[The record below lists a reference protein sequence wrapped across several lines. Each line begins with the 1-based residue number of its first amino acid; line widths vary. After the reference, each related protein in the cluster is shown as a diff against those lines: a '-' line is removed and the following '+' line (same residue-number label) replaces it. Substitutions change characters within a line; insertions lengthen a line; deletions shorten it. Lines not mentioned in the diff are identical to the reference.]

1 MRANRLH
8 YGKPMP
14 DFTPQNPKQLWQLPF
29 QNRNEGS
36 WPMAV
41 SFLGSDRRIAAGDR
55 DGRLLVWDLPE
66 PGEAPPLEQQQKT
79 PGTAP
84 APKQSLVGH
93 TNGITRLATI
103 PDGKTLI
110 SASFD
115 RTIRLWDVA
124 AAPSGSAEV
133 VVDHELRDAEA
144 KRSGKKPPAETPGTK
159 VETVTAVH
167 TLEGHKD
174 WIDSLSL
181 SADGRCL
188 LTGDQSSLVIAWDVA
203 ASKECTRWSGHP
215 WNWIVA
221 TALTADGE
229 TAVVSEYRYKRDDF
243 DIPCPAL
250 KRFHVAEGVEQLD
263 LLKVQFPK
271 LDPKETT
278 YGSAQV
284 WRKFVAQGLVALD
297 ISPDG
302 KLLAAAQGG
311 ETDTG
316 QVHLL
321 EMETGK
327 LVKSISGHQYGATDL
342 KFTAD
347 GKHLISAGRDTVI
360 RICQVEDGN
369 EVAQLGKPRGGQ
381 FKDWITSIALSP
393 DQRTLAATDIGG
405 WVHVWT
411 FEG

>member
-1 MRANRLH
+1 
-8 YGKPMP
+8 
-14 DFTPQNPKQLWQLPF
+14 
-29 QNRNEGS
+29 
-36 WPMAV
+36 MAV
-41 SFLGSDRRIAAGDR
+41 AFLDSNRRIAAGDR

-66 PGEAPPLEQQQKT
+66 PNDIPPIEQQQKT
-79 PGTAP
+79 PGVAP
-84 APKQSLVGH
+84 APKLSLVGH
-93 TNGITRLATI
+93 TNGISRLATT

-124 AAPSGSAEV
+124 ASSSGSAEII
-133 VVDHELRDAEA
+133 VDHELRDAEA
-144 KRSGKKPPAETPGTK
+144 KRSGKKVPAETPGTQ
-159 VETVTAVH
+159 VETIVAAH

-174 WIDSLSL
+174 WIDAMSLSG
-181 SADGRCL
+181 DGRCL

-203 ASKECTRWSGHP
+203 ARKERSRWSGHP

-221 TALTADGE
+221 TALNADGE
-229 TAVVSEYRYKRDDF
+229 SAVVSEYRYRRDDF
-243 DIPCPAL
+243 DMPCPAI
-250 KRFHVAEGVEQLD
+250 KRFNVADGAEQLD

-271 LDPKETT
+271 LNPKENT

-284 WRKFVAQGLVALD
+284 WRKFVANGLVALD

-302 KLLAAAQGG
+302 KLVAAVQGG
-311 ETDTG
+311 ETDNG

-327 LVKSISGHQYGATDL
+327 LVRTISGHQSGANDV

-347 GKHLISAGRDTVI
+347 GKFVISAGRDTVI
-360 RICQVEDGN
+360 RICQVEDGK

-381 FKDWITSIALSP
+381 FKDWTSSIALSP

-411 FEG
+411 FAE

>member
-1 MRANRLH
+1 
-8 YGKPMP
+8 
-14 DFTPQNPKQLWQLPF
+14 
-29 QNRNEGS
+29 
-36 WPMAV
+36 MAV
-41 SFLGSDRRIAAGDR
+41 AFLGSDRRIAAGDR
-55 DGRLLVWDLPE
+55 DGRLLVWDLAE
-66 PGEAPPLEQQQKT
+66 PGDAPSLEQQQKT
-79 PGTAP
+79 PGAAP

-93 TNGITRLATI
+93 TNGISRLATT
-103 PDGKTLI
+103 PDGTILV

-115 RTIRLWDVA
+115 RTIRMWDAA
-124 AAPSGSAEV
+124 AAPSGSV
-133 VVDHELRDAEA
+133 DVIVDHELRDAIA
-144 KRSGKKPPAETPGTK
+144 KKSGKKTDDATPATK
-159 VETVTAVH
+159 VESLTSTH

-203 ASKECTRWSGHP
+203 ARKERSRWSGHP
-215 WNWIVA
+215 WNWVVA

-229 TAVVSEYRYKRDDF
+229 TAVISEYRYKRDDF

-250 KRFHVAEGVEQLD
+250 KRFHVADGAEQLD

-271 LDPKETT
+271 LNPKENT

-284 WRKFVAQGLVALD
+284 WRKFVANGLVALD

-302 KLLAAAQGG
+302 KLVAAGQGG

-316 QVHLL
+316 HVHLL

-327 LVKSISGHQYGATDL
+327 LVRTISGHQYGATDV

-347 GKHLISAGRDTVI
+347 GKFVISAGRDTVI
-360 RICQVEDGN
+360 RICQVDDGK

-381 FKDWITSIALSP
+381 FKDWISAIALSP

-405 WVHVWT
+405 WVHIWT
-411 FEG
+411 FG

>member
-1 MRANRLH
+1 
-8 YGKPMP
+8 
-14 DFTPQNPKQLWQLPF
+14 
-29 QNRNEGS
+29 
-36 WPMAV
+36 MAV
-41 SFLGSDRRIAAGDR
+41 AFLGSDRRIAAGDR

-66 PGEAPPLEQQQKT
+66 PADSPPLEQQQKT
-79 PGTAP
+79 LGAAP
-84 APKQSLVGH
+84 APKQSLIGH
-93 TNGITRLATI
+93 TNGISRLATT
-103 PDGKTLI
+103 PDGKSLI

-115 RTIRLWDVA
+115 RTIRIWDIT
-124 AAPSGSAEV
+124 AAPSGSVEV
-133 VVDHELRDAEA
+133 IVDHELRDALA
-144 KRSGKKPPAETPGTK
+144 KKSGKKADDETSATK
-159 VETVTAVH
+159 VESLTSAH

-181 SADGRCL
+181 SSDGRCL

-203 ASKECTRWSGHP
+203 AHKERSRWSGHP

-250 KRFHVAEGVEQLD
+250 KRFHVADGAEQLD

-271 LDPKETT
+271 LNPKENT

-284 WRKFVAQGLVALD
+284 WRKFVANGLIALD

-302 KLLAAAQGG
+302 KLVAAAQGG
-311 ETDTG
+311 ETDNG

-327 LVKSISGHQYGATDL
+327 LVRTISGHQSGATDV

-347 GKHLISAGRDTVI
+347 GKFVISAGRDTVI
-360 RICQVEDGN
+360 RICQVEDGK

-381 FKDWITSIALSP
+381 FKDWISAIALSP

-411 FEG
+411 FD

>member
-1 MRANRLH
+1 
-8 YGKPMP
+8 
-14 DFTPQNPKQLWQLPF
+14 
-29 QNRNEGS
+29 
-36 WPMAV
+36 MAV

-55 DGRLLVWDLPE
+55 DGRLLVWDLPD

-79 PGTAP
+79 PGAAP

-93 TNGITRLATI
+93 TNGITRLAAT
-103 PDGKTLI
+103 PDGRTLI

-115 RTIRLWDVA
+115 RTIRFWDSA
-124 AAPSGSAEV
+124 TLPSGSVEV

-144 KRSGKKPPAETPGTK
+144 KRSGKKPPADGPGTL
-159 VETVTAVH
+159 VETVAAAL

-181 SADGRCL
+181 SADGRVL

-203 ASKECTRWSGHP
+203 ARKERSRWSGHP

-250 KRFHVAEGVEQLD
+250 KRFHVADGVEQLD

-271 LDPKETT
+271 LNPKETT

-321 EMETGK
+321 ELETGK
-327 LVKSISGHQYGATDL
+327 LVKSISGHQSGATDVR
-342 KFTAD
+342 FTAD
-347 GKHLISAGRDTVI
+347 GNHLISAGRDTVV
-360 RICQVEDGN
+360 RICQIEDGK

-381 FKDWITSIALSP
+381 FKDWISSIALSP
-393 DQRTLAATDIGG
+393 DQHTLAFADIGG

-411 FEG
+411 FEV

>member
-1 MRANRLH
+1 
-8 YGKPMP
+8 
-14 DFTPQNPKQLWQLPF
+14 
-29 QNRNEGS
+29 
-36 WPMAV
+36 MAV
-41 SFLGSDRRIAAGDR
+41 AFLGSDRRIAAGDR

-66 PGEAPPLEQQQKT
+66 PSEASPLEQQQKT
-79 PGTAP
+79 PGAAP

-93 TNGITRLATI
+93 TNGISRLATT

-115 RTIRLWDVA
+115 RTIRFWDVS
-124 AAPSGSAEV
+124 AAPSGSIEI
-133 VVDHELRDAEA
+133 VVDHELRDAIA
-144 KRSGKKPPAETPGTK
+144 KKSGKKEDDATSATK
-159 VETVTAVH
+159 VESLISTH

-181 SADGRCL
+181 STDGRCL

-203 ASKECTRWSGHP
+203 ARTERSRWAGHP

-221 TALTADGE
+221 TALTTDGD

-250 KRFHVAEGVEQLD
+250 KRFHVADGAEQID

-271 LDPKETT
+271 LNPKENT

-284 WRKFVAQGLVALD
+284 WRKFVANGLIALD

-302 KLLAAAQGG
+302 KTVAAAQGG
-311 ETDTG
+311 ETDNG

-327 LVKSISGHQYGATDL
+327 LVRTISGHQSGATDV

-347 GKHLISAGRDTVI
+347 GKFVISAGRDTVI
-360 RICQVEDGN
+360 RICQVEDGK

-381 FKDWITSIALSP
+381 FKDWISSIALSP

-411 FEG
+411 FG

>member
-1 MRANRLH
+1 
-8 YGKPMP
+8 
-14 DFTPQNPKQLWQLPF
+14 
-29 QNRNEGS
+29 
-36 WPMAV
+36 MAV
-41 SFLGSDRRIAAGDR
+41 AFLGSNRRIAAGDR

-66 PGEAPPLEQQQKT
+66 PSEAPPLEQQQKT

-93 TNGITRLATI
+93 TNGISRLATT

-115 RTIRLWDVA
+115 RTIRFWDA
-124 AAPSGSAEV
+124 SAAPSGSIEI
-133 VVDHELRDAEA
+133 VVDHELRDAIA
-144 KRSGKKPPAETPGTK
+144 KKSGKKEDETTPATK
-159 VETVTAVH
+159 VESLTSAY

-203 ASKECTRWSGHP
+203 ARKERSRWSGHP

-250 KRFHVAEGVEQLD
+250 KRFHVADGAEQLD

-271 LDPKETT
+271 LNPKENT

-284 WRKFVAQGLVALD
+284 WRKFVANGLVALD
-297 ISPDG
+297 ISPDS
-302 KLLAAAQGG
+302 KLVAAAQGG
-311 ETDTG
+311 ETDNG

-327 LVKSISGHQYGATDL
+327 LMRTISGHQSGATDV

-347 GKHLISAGRDTVI
+347 GKFVISAGRDTVI
-360 RICQVEDGN
+360 RICQVEDGK

-381 FKDWITSIALSP
+381 FKDWISSIALST

-411 FEG
+411 FG

>member
-1 MRANRLH
+1 
-8 YGKPMP
+8 
-14 DFTPQNPKQLWQLPF
+14 
-29 QNRNEGS
+29 
-36 WPMAV
+36 MAV
-41 SFLGSDRRIAAGDR
+41 AFLGSDRRIAAGDR
-55 DGRLLVWDLPE
+55 EGRLLIWELPE
-66 PGEAPPLEQQQKT
+66 ASEAPALEQQQKT
-79 PGTAP
+79 LGAAP
-84 APKQSLVGH
+84 VPKLSLVGH
-93 TNGITRLATI
+93 TNGISRLATT

-115 RTIRLWDVA
+115 RTIRFWDVS
-124 AAPSGSAEV
+124 AAPIGSVEL
-133 VVDHELRDAEA
+133 VVDHELRDAIA
-144 KRSGKKPPAETPGTK
+144 KKSGKKVDDETPATK
-159 VETVTAVH
+159 VESLAPTH
-167 TLEGHKD
+167 TFEGHKD

-203 ASKECTRWSGHP
+203 ARKERSRWSGHP

-221 TALTADGE
+221 TALTSDGE

-250 KRFHVAEGVEQLD
+250 KRYHVTDGDEQLD

-271 LDPKETT
+271 LNPKETT

-284 WRKFVAQGLVALD
+284 WRKFVANGLIALD

-302 KLLAAAQGG
+302 KLVAAAQGG
-311 ETDTG
+311 EVENG

-327 LVKSISGHQYGATDL
+327 LVKTISGHQSGATDV
-342 KFTAD
+342 KFSAD
-347 GKHLISAGRDTVI
+347 GKFVLSAGRDTVI
-360 RICQVEDGN
+360 RICQVEDGK

-381 FKDWITSIALSP
+381 FKDWISSFALSP
-393 DQRTLAATDIGG
+393 DQRTVAATDIGG

-411 FEG
+411 FAG

>member
-1 MRANRLH
+1 
-8 YGKPMP
+8 MP
-14 DFTPQNPKQLWQLPF
+14 DFTPENPKQIWQLPF

-79 PGTAP
+79 PGAAP
-84 APKQSLVGH
+84 TPKQSLVGH
-93 TNGITRLATI
+93 TNGITRLATT

-115 RTIRLWDVA
+115 RTIRFWDVA
-124 AAPSGSAEV
+124 ASPSGSAEI

-144 KRSGKKPPAETPGTK
+144 KRSGKKPPADQPSTT
-159 VETVTAVH
+159 VETVSAAH
-167 TLEGHKD
+167 MLEGHKD

-181 SADGRCL
+181 SADGRWL

-203 ASKECTRWSGHP
+203 TRKERSRWSGHP

-221 TALTADGE
+221 TALTADGK

-250 KRFHVAEGVEQLD
+250 KRFHVADGAEQLD

-271 LDPKETT
+271 LNPKETT

-327 LVKSISGHQYGATDL
+327 LVKSISGHQSGATDV

-347 GKHLISAGRDTVI
+347 GKFLISAGRDTVI
-360 RICQVEDGN
+360 RICQVEDGK

-381 FKDWITSIALSP
+381 FKDWISSIALSP

-405 WVHVWT
+405 WVHIWT
-411 FEG
+411 FAG

>member
-1 MRANRLH
+1 
-8 YGKPMP
+8 
-14 DFTPQNPKQLWQLPF
+14 
-29 QNRNEGS
+29 
-36 WPMAV
+36 MAV
-41 SFLGSDRRIAAGDR
+41 AFLGSDRRIAAGDR
-55 DGRLLVWDLPE
+55 DGRLLIWELPE
-66 PGEAPPLEQQQKT
+66 PTDIPPIEQQTKSV
-79 PGTAP
+79 GVAP
-84 APKQSLVGH
+84 VPKLSLVGH
-93 TNGITRLATI
+93 TNGISRLAIT

-115 RTIRLWDVA
+115 KTIRFWDVA
-124 AAPSGSAEV
+124 ASPSGFTEV

-144 KRSGKKPPAETPGTK
+144 RRAGKKVSPDDKDGPGIKIETIGST
-159 VETVTAVH
+159 H
-167 TLEGHKD
+167 TLEGHRD
-174 WIDSLSL
+174 WIDAMSLST
-181 SADGRCL
+181 DGRRL

-203 ASKECTRWSGHP
+203 ARKELSRWNGSL

-221 TALTADGE
+221 TALTGDGE

-250 KRFHVAEGVEQLD
+250 KRFNVADGAEQLD

-271 LDPKETT
+271 LDPKQNT
-278 YGSAQV
+278 YGSAQM
-284 WRKFVAQGLVALD
+284 WRKFIANGLVALD

-302 KLLAAAQGG
+302 KLVAAVQGG
-311 ETDTG
+311 ETDNG

-327 LVKSISGHQYGATDL
+327 LVRTISGHQSGATDV

-347 GKHLISAGRDTVI
+347 GKFVISAGRDTVI
-360 RICQVEDGN
+360 RICQVEDGK

-381 FKDWITSIALSP
+381 FKDWTSSIALSP

-411 FEG
+411 FG

>member
-1 MRANRLH
+1 
-8 YGKPMP
+8 MP
-14 DFTPQNPKQLWQLPF
+14 DFTPQNPKQVWQFPF

-41 SFLGSDRRIAAGDR
+41 VFLGSDRRIVAGDR

-66 PGEAPPLEQQQKT
+66 PGDAPPLEQQQKT
-79 PGTAP
+79 PGAAP

-93 TNGITRLATI
+93 TNGITRLATT

-115 RTIRLWDVA
+115 RTIRFWDA
-124 AAPSGSAEV
+124 AASPSGSVEV

-144 KRSGKKPPAETPGTK
+144 KRSGKKPSAETPGTA
-159 VETVTAVH
+159 VESVSAAHV
-167 TLEGHKD
+167 LEGHKD

-181 SADGRCL
+181 SADGLCL

-203 ASKECTRWSGHP
+203 ARKERSRWSGHP

-229 TAVVSEYRYKRDDF
+229 TALVSEYRYKRDDF

-250 KRFHVAEGVEQLD
+250 KRFHVADGTEQLD

-271 LDPKETT
+271 LNPKETT

-316 QVHLL
+316 QIHLL
-321 EMETGK
+321 DMETGK
-327 LVKSISGHQYGATDL
+327 LVKSISGHQYGATDV

-347 GKHLISAGRDTVI
+347 GKYLISAGRDTVI
-360 RICQVEDGN
+360 RICQVEDGK

-381 FKDWITSIALSP
+381 FKDWISSIALSP

-405 WVHVWT
+405 WVHIWT
-411 FEG
+411 FAG

>member
-1 MRANRLH
+1 MTT
-8 YGKPMP
+8 
-14 DFTPQNPKQLWQLPF
+14 FTPKQIWQLPF
-29 QNRNEGS
+29 QNRNDGA

-41 SFLGSDRRIAAGDR
+41 AFLGSNRRIAAGDR

-66 PGEAPPLEQQQKT
+66 SGDAPPLEQQSKT
-79 PGTAP
+79 PGVAP
-84 APKQSLVGH
+84 APKLSLVGH
-93 TNGITRLATI
+93 TNGISRLATT
-103 PDGKTLI
+103 PDGQTLI

-115 RTIRLWDVA
+115 RTVRLWDA
-124 AAPSGSAEV
+124 AATASGTGEII
-133 VVDHELRDAEA
+133 VDHELREAEA
-144 KRSGKKPPAETPGTK
+144 KRSGKKPAEGQGTK
-159 VETVTAVH
+159 VGTVSAAH
-167 TLEGHKD
+167 ALEGHKD

-181 SADGRCL
+181 SADGRTL
-188 LTGDQSSLVIAWDVA
+188 LTGDQSSLAIVWDVA
-203 ASKECTRWSGHP
+203 ARKERSRWSGHS

-250 KRFHVAEGVEQLD
+250 KRFRVADGVEQLD

-271 LDPKETT
+271 LNPKETT

-284 WRKFVAQGLVALD
+284 WRKFVAQGLAALD
-297 ISPDG
+297 VSPDG

-316 QVHLL
+316 HIHLL

-327 LVKSISGHQYGATDL
+327 LLRSISGHQYGATDV

-347 GKHLISAGRDTVI
+347 GKHVISAGRDTVI
-360 RICQVEDGN
+360 RICQVDDGK

-381 FKDWITSIALSP
+381 FKDWISSIALSP

-405 WVHVWT
+405 WLHVWSL
-411 FEG
+411 GG